1 MAELDIFE
9 GTEEIDGSEDQDCA
23 GVGFAVQSDDVGKR
37 LDLFLSEK
45 MNITRS
51 AAVKLIEG
59 GDVTLEGKSGS
70 IAKNYKLRIGDIITV
85 VLPEAE
91 VSEARPENIPL
102 DIIYEDE
109 DIIVVNKPKGMV
121 VHPAAGNP
129 SGTLVNA
136 LLYHCGDS
144 LSGIGGVSR
153 PGIVHRID
161 KDTAG
166 LLVVAK
172 NDAAHISLS
181 DQLKRHEVSRIY
193 SAIVI
198 GGMRE
203 DSGTVNAPLGR
214 DMRDRKKMAVIRDP
228 SKPSREAVTH
238 WSVLERY
245 EGFCLVRCQLETGRT
260 HQIRVHMSSIGHP
273 LMGDTTYGGGRTKF
287 EAQHKELICGQ
298 CLFAGELSLTH
309 PRTGE
314 RMHFSVPRPENF
326 EALLSLLRK
335 REL

>member
-1 MAELDIFE
+1 M
-9 GTEEIDGSEDQDCA
+9 
-23 GVGFAVQSDDVGKR
+23 R
-37 LDLFLSEK
+37 LDAFVASQDES
-45 MNITRS
+45 ISRS
-51 AAVKLIEG
+51 AAVRLCEQ
-59 GDVTLEGKSGS
+59 GDITVNGKTVK
-70 IAKNYKLRIGDIITV
+70 KNYAMRKGDEVEVIT
-85 VLPEAE
+85 PDPAPAEA
-91 VSEARPENIPL
+91 VPQDIPL
-102 DIIYEDE
+102 DIVYEDE
-109 DIIVVNKPKGMV
+109 DIIVINKPEGMV
-121 VHPAAGNP
+121 VHPAAGNED
-129 SGTLVNA
+129 GTLVNA

-214 DMRDRKKMAVIRDP
+214 DLKDRKKMAVIRDP

-260 HQIRVHMSSIGHP
+260 HQIRVHMSYIGHP

-287 EAQHKELICGQ
+287 EAQHKALICGQ

-326 EALLSLLRK
+326 EALLSILRK
-335 REL
+335 KELQ

>member
-1 MAELDIFE
+1 MNKNIFIVADE
-9 GTEEIDGSEDQDCA
+9 Q
-23 GVGFAVQSDDVGKR
+23 VGMR
-37 LDLFLSEK
+37 LDAFVASQDDS
-45 MNITRS
+45 ISRS
-51 AAVKLIEG
+51 AAVRLCEQ
-59 GDVTLEGKSGS
+59 GDITVNGKTVK
-70 IAKNYKLRIGDIITV
+70 KNYAMREGDEVEVITPDPV
-85 VLPEAE
+85 PAEA
-91 VSEARPENIPL
+91 VPQDIPL
-102 DIIYEDE
+102 DIVYEDE
-109 DIIVVNKPKGMV
+109 DIIVINKPEGMV
-121 VHPAAGNP
+121 VHPAAGNED
-129 SGTLVNA
+129 GTLVNA

-214 DMRDRKKMAVIRDP
+214 DLKDRKKMAVIRDP

-245 EGFCLVRCQLETGRT
+245 DGFCLVRCQLETGRT
-260 HQIRVHMSSIGHP
+260 HQIRVHMSHIGHP

-287 EAQHKELICGQ
+287 EAQHKALICGQ

-326 EALLSLLRK
+326 EALLSILRK
-335 REL
+335 KELQ

>member
-1 MAELDIFE
+1 M
-9 GTEEIDGSEDQDCA
+9 
-23 GVGFAVQSDDVGKR
+23 R
-37 LDLFLSEK
+37 LDAFVASQDDS
-45 MNITRS
+45 ISRS
-51 AAVKLIEG
+51 AAVRLCEQ
-59 GDVTLEGKSGS
+59 GDITVNGKTVK
-70 IAKNYKLRIGDIITV
+70 KNYAVREGDEIEV
-85 VLPEAE
+85 VLPDPVPAE
-91 VSEARPENIPL
+91 TVPQDIPL
-102 DIIYEDE
+102 DIVYEDE
-109 DIIVVNKPKGMV
+109 DIIVINKPEGMV
-121 VHPAAGNP
+121 VHPAAGNED
-129 SGTLVNA
+129 GTLVNA

-214 DMRDRKKMAVIRDP
+214 DLKDRKKMAVIRDP

-260 HQIRVHMSSIGHP
+260 HQIRVHMSYIGHP

-287 EAQHKELICGQ
+287 EAQHKDLICGQ

-326 EALLSLLRK
+326 EALLSILRK

>member
-1 MAELDIFE
+1 MNKNIFVVTDE
-9 GTEEIDGSEDQDCA
+9 QA
-23 GVGFAVQSDDVGKR
+23 GMR
-37 LDLFLSEK
+37 LDAFVASRDDS
-45 MNITRS
+45 ISRS
-51 AAVKLIEG
+51 AAVRLCEQ
-59 GDVTLEGKSGS
+59 GDITVNGKTVK
-70 IAKNYKLRIGDIITV
+70 KNYAVREGDEVEVI
-85 VLPEAE
+85 LPDPIPAEA
-91 VSEARPENIPL
+91 VPQDIPL
-102 DIIYEDE
+102 DIVYEDE
-109 DIIVVNKPKGMV
+109 DIIVINKPEGMV
-121 VHPAAGNP
+121 VHPAAGNED
-129 SGTLVNA
+129 GTLVNA

-214 DMRDRKKMAVIRDP
+214 DLRDRKKMAVIRDP

-326 EALLSLLRK
+326 EALLNVLRK

>member
-1 MAELDIFE
+1 M
-9 GTEEIDGSEDQDCA
+9 
-23 GVGFAVQSDDVGKR
+23 R
-37 LDLFLSEK
+37 LDAFVASRDDS
-45 MNITRS
+45 ISRS
-51 AAVKLIEG
+51 AAVRLCEQ
-59 GDVTLEGKSGS
+59 GDITVNGKTVK
-70 IAKNYKLRIGDIITV
+70 KNYAVREGDEVEVI
-85 VLPEAE
+85 LPDPIPAEA
-91 VSEARPENIPL
+91 VPQDIPL
-102 DIIYEDE
+102 DIVYEDE
-109 DIIVVNKPKGMV
+109 DIIVINKPEGMV
-121 VHPAAGNP
+121 VHPAAGNED
-129 SGTLVNA
+129 GTLVNA

-214 DMRDRKKMAVIRDP
+214 DLRDRKKMAVIRDP

-287 EAQHKELICGQ
+287 EAQHKDLICGQ

-326 EALLSLLRK
+326 EALLNVLRK

>member
-1 MAELDIFE
+1 MNKNIFIVADE
-9 GTEEIDGSEDQDCA
+9 Q
-23 GVGFAVQSDDVGKR
+23 VGMR
-37 LDLFLSEK
+37 LDAFVASQDES
-45 MNITRS
+45 ISRS
-51 AAVKLIEG
+51 AAVRLCEQ
-59 GDVTLEGKSGS
+59 GDITVNGKTVK
-70 IAKNYKLRIGDIITV
+70 KNYAMREGDEVEVITPDPV
-85 VLPEAE
+85 PAEA
-91 VSEARPENIPL
+91 VPQDIPL
-102 DIIYEDE
+102 DIVYEDE
-109 DIIVVNKPKGMV
+109 DIIVINKPEGMV
-121 VHPAAGNP
+121 VHPAAGNED
-129 SGTLVNA
+129 GTLVNA

-214 DMRDRKKMAVIRDP
+214 DLKDRKKMAVIRDP

-260 HQIRVHMSSIGHP
+260 HQIRVHMSYIGHP

-287 EAQHKELICGQ
+287 EAQHKALICGQ

-326 EALLSLLRK
+326 EALLSILRK
-335 REL
+335 KELQ

>member
-1 MAELDIFE
+1 MRAQPTAIVRRMTKIRAMNKNIFVVTDE
-9 GTEEIDGSEDQDCA
+9 Q
-23 GVGFAVQSDDVGKR
+23 VGMR
-37 LDLFLSEK
+37 LDAFVAMQDDS
-45 MNITRS
+45 ISRS
-51 AAVKLIEG
+51 AAVRLCEQ
-59 GDVTLEGKSGS
+59 GDITVNGKTVK
-70 IAKNYKLRIGDIITV
+70 KNYAVRDGDEVEVI
-85 VLPEAE
+85 LPDPVPAEA
-91 VSEARPENIPL
+91 VPQDIPL
-102 DIIYEDE
+102 DIVYEDD
-109 DIIVVNKPKGMV
+109 DIIVINKPEGMV
-121 VHPAAGNP
+121 VHPAAGNED
-129 SGTLVNA
+129 GTLVNA

-287 EAQHKELICGQ
+287 EAQHKDLICGQ

-326 EALLSLLRK
+326 EALLSILRK

>member
-1 MAELDIFE
+1 MNKTTLAVTADDA
-9 GTEEIDGSEDQDCA
+9 GTRIDAYVASNDTT
-23 GVGFAVQSDDVGKR
+23 VS
-37 LDLFLSEK
+37 
-45 MNITRS
+45 RS
-51 AAVKLIEG
+51 AAARLCE
-59 GDVTLEGKSGS
+59 DGS
-70 IAKNYKLRIGDIITV
+70 ITVNGRAVKKNYALREGDEVEIT
-85 VLPEAE
+85 LPEP
-91 VSEARPENIPL
+91 VPDEAVPQDIAL
-102 DIIYEDE
+102 DIVYEDS
-109 DIIVVNKPKGMV
+109 DIIVINKPQGMV
-121 VHPAAGNP
+121 VHPAAGNLD
-129 SGTLVNA
+129 GTLVNA

-198 GGMRE
+198 GTMRE
-203 DSGTVNAPLGR
+203 DSGTVDAPLGR
-214 DMRDRKKMAVIRDP
+214 DAKDRKRMAVIRDAARR
-228 SKPSREAVTH
+228 SREAVTH
-238 WSVLERY
+238 WQVLERY
-245 EGFCLVRCQLETGRT
+245 EGFTLVRCQLETGRT
-260 HQIRVHMSSIGHP
+260 HQIRVHMAHIGHP
-273 LMGDTTYGGGRTKF
+273 LMGDTVYGGGRTKF
-287 EAQHKELICGQ
+287 EAVHKQLIHGQ

-314 RMHFSVPRPENF
+314 RMHFTAPMPLEF
-326 EALLSLLRK
+326 DALLQILRK

>member
-1 MAELDIFE
+1 M
-9 GTEEIDGSEDQDCA
+9 
-23 GVGFAVQSDDVGKR
+23 R
-37 LDLFLSEK
+37 LDAFVASRDDS
-45 MNITRS
+45 ISRS
-51 AAVKLIEG
+51 AAVRLCEQ
-59 GDVTLEGKSGS
+59 GDITVNGKTVK
-70 IAKNYKLRIGDIITV
+70 KNYAVREGDEVEVI
-85 VLPEAE
+85 LPDPIPAEA
-91 VSEARPENIPL
+91 VPQDIPL
-102 DIIYEDE
+102 DIVYEDE
-109 DIIVVNKPKGMV
+109 DIIVINKPEGMV
-121 VHPAAGNP
+121 VHPAAGNED
-129 SGTLVNA
+129 GTLVNA

-214 DMRDRKKMAVIRDP
+214 DLRDRKKMAVIRDP

-326 EALLSLLRK
+326 EALLNVLRK

>member
-1 MAELDIFE
+1 MQPMTTVCRQIKIRVMNKNIFIVADE
-9 GTEEIDGSEDQDCA
+9 Q
-23 GVGFAVQSDDVGKR
+23 VGMR
-37 LDLFLSEK
+37 LDAFVASQDDS
-45 MNITRS
+45 ISRS
-51 AAVKLIEG
+51 AAVRLCEQ
-59 GDVTLEGKSGS
+59 GDITVNGKTVK
-70 IAKNYKLRIGDIITV
+70 KNYAMREGDEVEVITPDPV
-85 VLPEAE
+85 PAEA
-91 VSEARPENIPL
+91 VPQDIPL
-102 DIIYEDE
+102 DIVYEDE
-109 DIIVVNKPKGMV
+109 DIIVINKPEGMV
-121 VHPAAGNP
+121 VHPAAGNED
-129 SGTLVNA
+129 GTLVNA

-214 DMRDRKKMAVIRDP
+214 DLKDRKKMAVIRDP

-245 EGFCLVRCQLETGRT
+245 DGFCLVRCQLETGRT
-260 HQIRVHMSSIGHP
+260 HQIRVHMSHIGHP

-287 EAQHKELICGQ
+287 EAQHKALICGQ

-326 EALLSLLRK
+326 EALLSILRK
-335 REL
+335 KELQ

>member
-1 MAELDIFE
+1 MTTVCRQIKIRVMNKNIFIVADE
-9 GTEEIDGSEDQDCA
+9 Q
-23 GVGFAVQSDDVGKR
+23 VGMR
-37 LDLFLSEK
+37 LDAFVASQDDS
-45 MNITRS
+45 ISRS
-51 AAVKLIEG
+51 AAVRLCEQ
-59 GDVTLEGKSGS
+59 GDITVNGKTVK
-70 IAKNYKLRIGDIITV
+70 KNYAVREGDEVEVITPDPV
-85 VLPEAE
+85 PAEA
-91 VSEARPENIPL
+91 VPQDIPL
-102 DIIYEDE
+102 DIVYEDE
-109 DIIVVNKPKGMV
+109 DIIVINKPEGMV
-121 VHPAAGNP
+121 VHPAAGNED
-129 SGTLVNA
+129 GTLVNA

-214 DMRDRKKMAVIRDP
+214 DLKDRKKMAVIRDP

-245 EGFCLVRCQLETGRT
+245 DGFCLVRCQLETGRT
-260 HQIRVHMSSIGHP
+260 HQIRVHMSHIGHP

-287 EAQHKELICGQ
+287 EAQHKALICGQ

-326 EALLSLLRK
+326 EALLSILRK

>member
-1 MAELDIFE
+1 M
-9 GTEEIDGSEDQDCA
+9 EEIKILSDCGA
-23 GVGFAVQSDDVGKR
+23 DRIDAFIA
-37 LDLFLSEK
+37 EK
-45 MNITRS
+45 TAISRS
-51 AAVKLIEG
+51 RAVKLIENG
-59 GDVTLEGKSGS
+59 EVTVNGQKVNKKSSVRVGDEIIVIMPDAVPLE
-70 IAKNYKLRIGDIITV
+70 AK
-85 VLPEAE
+85 AE
-91 VSEARPENIPL
+91 DIPL
-102 DIIYEDE
+102 DIVYEDD
-109 DIIVVNKPKGMV
+109 DIIVINKPEGMV
-121 VHPAAGNP
+121 VHPAAGNED
-129 SGTLVNA
+129 GTLVNA

-198 GGMRE
+198 GSMRE

-260 HQIRVHMSSIGHP
+260 HQIRVHMSHIGHP
-273 LMGDTTYGGGRTKF
+273 LVGDTTYGGGKTKF
-287 EAQHKELICGQ
+287 EAQHKALICGQ

-326 EALLSLLRK
+326 EALLSILRK

>member
-1 MAELDIFE
+1 MADE
-9 GTEEIDGSEDQDCA
+9 QA
-23 GVGFAVQSDDVGKR
+23 GMR
-37 LDLFLSEK
+37 LDAFVASRDDS
-45 MNITRS
+45 ISRS
-51 AAVKLIEG
+51 AAVRLCEQ
-59 GDVTLEGKSGS
+59 GDITVNGKTVK
-70 IAKNYKLRIGDIITV
+70 KNYAVREGDEVEVI
-85 VLPEAE
+85 LPDPIPAEA
-91 VSEARPENIPL
+91 VPQDIPL
-102 DIIYEDE
+102 DIVYEDE
-109 DIIVVNKPKGMV
+109 DIIVINKPEGMV
-121 VHPAAGNP
+121 VHPAAGNED
-129 SGTLVNA
+129 GTLVNA

-214 DMRDRKKMAVIRDP
+214 DLRDRKKMAVIRDP

-287 EAQHKELICGQ
+287 EAQHKDLICGQ

-326 EALLSLLRK
+326 EALLNVLRK

>member
-1 MAELDIFE
+1 MNKNIFVVTDE
-9 GTEEIDGSEDQDCA
+9 Q
-23 GVGFAVQSDDVGKR
+23 VGMR
-37 LDLFLSEK
+37 LDAFVASQDES
-45 MNITRS
+45 ISRS
-51 AAVKLIEG
+51 AAVRLCEQ
-59 GDVTLEGKSGS
+59 GDITVNGKTVK
-70 IAKNYKLRIGDIITV
+70 KNYAMRKGDEVEVIT
-85 VLPEAE
+85 PDPAPAEA
-91 VSEARPENIPL
+91 VPQDIPL
-102 DIIYEDE
+102 DIVYEDE
-109 DIIVVNKPKGMV
+109 DIIVINKPEGMV
-121 VHPAAGNP
+121 VHPAAGNED
-129 SGTLVNA
+129 GTLVNA

-214 DMRDRKKMAVIRDP
+214 DLKDRKKMAVIRDP

-260 HQIRVHMSSIGHP
+260 HQIRVHMSYIGHP

-287 EAQHKELICGQ
+287 EAQHKALICGQ

-326 EALLSLLRK
+326 EALLSILRK
-335 REL
+335 KELQ

>member
-1 MAELDIFE
+1 M
-9 GTEEIDGSEDQDCA
+9 
-23 GVGFAVQSDDVGKR
+23 R
-37 LDLFLSEK
+37 LDAFVASQDES
-45 MNITRS
+45 ISRS
-51 AAVKLIEG
+51 AAVRLCEQ
-59 GDVTLEGKSGS
+59 GDITVNGKTVK
-70 IAKNYKLRIGDIITV
+70 KNYAVREGDEVEVI
-85 VLPEAE
+85 LPDPIPAEA
-91 VSEARPENIPL
+91 VPQDIPL
-102 DIIYEDE
+102 DIVYEDE
-109 DIIVVNKPKGMV
+109 DIIVINKPEGMV
-121 VHPAAGNP
+121 VHPAAGNED
-129 SGTLVNA
+129 GTLVNA

-287 EAQHKELICGQ
+287 ETQHKALICGQ

-326 EALLSLLRK
+326 EALLSILRK